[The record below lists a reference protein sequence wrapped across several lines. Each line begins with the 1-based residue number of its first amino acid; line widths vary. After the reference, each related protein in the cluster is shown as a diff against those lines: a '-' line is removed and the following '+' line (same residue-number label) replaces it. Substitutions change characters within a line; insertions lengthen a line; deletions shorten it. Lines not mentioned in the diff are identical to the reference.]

1 MARLKFKTLTE
12 QMFYVLLCLEKE
24 CCGTEILLRIS
35 EMTEGRVTVGSGTL
49 YNLLE
54 EFLSCN
60 MIEESR
66 AEGRK
71 RYYVLTDKGKE
82 CLYQEYARIREQ
94 IADFERIFGK
104 GDNDEKDNP
113 VCVYRTVSTGETQ
126 QSVRDDGETGVES
139 CEDVWSHLDVS
150 GAKES

>member
-1 MARLKFKTLTE
+1 MARLKLKTLTE

-24 CCGTEILLRIS
+24 CCGTEILLRI
-35 EMTEGRVTVGSGTL
+35 EEVTEGRVTIGSGTL

-60 MIEESR
+60 MIAQSR

-71 RYYVLTDKGKE
+71 RYYVLTPKGKE
-82 CLYQEYARIREQ
+82 CLYQEYARICEQ

-104 GDNDEKDNP
+104 DDHDEKDNP
-113 VCVYRTVSTGETQ
+113 VCVYRTVSGRQTQ
-126 QSVRDDGETGVES
+126 QNVAGNGEAGVES
-139 CEDVWSHLDVS
+139 VKNLWSPLGVL

>member
-1 MARLKFKTLTE
+1 MARQKFKTLTE

-24 CCGTEILLRIS
+24 CCGTQILLRIE

-54 EFLSCN
+54 EFLSCR

-94 IADFERIFGK
+94 IADFERTFGK
-104 GDNDEKDNP
+104 DDHDEKDNP
-113 VCVYRTVSTGETQ
+113 VCVYRTVSTTETQ
-126 QSVRDDGETGVES
+126 QSVRDDGEAGVVSEES
-139 CEDVWSHLDVS
+139 IWPVLAVS
-150 GAKES
+150 ETKES